1 MCLHCLITQTVP
13 QQLFTLLYFKWGS
26 TLSDV
31 HLGQKTLLEHLKLK
45 IRKVLMNR
53 HPLFPGHVLA
63 GISKLPGKRGCIV
76 CTLGFFCGKML
87 LSLNLSCNWFC
98 ENMTFPV
105 YHWYDSLPLVCI
117 CLSKCVL
124 VTNYIVLMP
133 IKMNSAEMSFAF
145 LLIWV
150 LFLRSLIL
158 NSVFSGLARDGV
170 TMMMAFQTM
179 KSKGRGP
186 LTLKRN
192 SKVTDT
198 TRILSKLWMGKV
210 CAKLY
215 MLFSSC
221 TDVWWAP
228 CEFQFLLS

>member
-1 MCLHCLITQTVP
+1 MSWLGFLSCLEKEDVLYVP
-13 QQLFTLLYFKWGS
+13 LDFFVGKCCW
-26 TLSDV
+26 V
-31 HLGQKTLLEHLKLK
+31 W
-45 IRKVLMNR
+45 IW
-53 HPLFPGHVLA
+53 A
-63 GISKLPGKRGCIV
+63 GI
-76 CTLGFFCGKML
+76 GFVKIWLFQ
-87 LSLNLSCNWFC
+87 FTID
-98 ENMTFPV
+98 MTV

-124 VTNYIVLMP
+124 VKNYIVLMP
-133 IKMNSAEMSFAF
+133 INMNSAEMSFAF

-221 TDVWWAP
+221 TDLWWAP